1 MASLLFA
8 TAESLTKSCLYF
20 TPENLA
26 LLPSSP
32 ELASLWEDADGVTRA
47 ALLQGLDR
55 HALVPNT
62 QAEAGMY
69 DRLPGLRDQV
79 MDLQIVVGT
88 TRHVIQL
95 FRLLRKERT
104 PPSGLDPLRHVADAG
119 IRLLRAAALALQ
131 HDDSTAADIAIGSF
145 FEVAAAAHEHR
156 KMLRQLPLYLPP
168 HLIRMNIAA
177 HVTLLVLTKAAA
189 RVAHRF
195 ANPRQ
200 SQPRRMSTNSLP
212 SKLLIR

>member
-26 LLPSSP
+26 LLPLSP
-32 ELASLWEDADGVTRA
+32 DLASLWEDADGVTRA
-47 ALLQGLDR
+47 ALLQGLD
-55 HALVPNT
+55 HQALVPT
-62 QAEAGMY
+62 SQAEAGIY
-69 DRLPGLRDQV
+69 DRLPGLRDQI
-79 MDLQIVVGT
+79 MDLQIVAGT

-95 FRLLRKERT
+95 FRLLRRERT
-104 PPSGLDPLRHVADAG
+104 PPGALDPLRHVADAG

-131 HDDSTAADIAIGSF
+131 HDDFTAADIAIGSF

-156 KMLRQLPLYLPP
+156 KTLRQLPQYLPP

-195 ANPRQ
+195 ANPPK
-200 SQPRRMSTNSLP
+200 SPPRRMSANSIPSNSL
-212 SKLLIR
+212 IR